1 MHSRATTA
9 GTLIALGIVYGD
21 IGTSP
26 LYTVRDIFAHRP
38 VTEEV
43 VLGTISAVLRLNFW
57 PKVRVSYPT
66 ELLGQSYVSSLN
78 WLLRAGCIG
87 VVLYFRESGKMEAAF
102 GLAVTITMLMTKLLL
117 LAYYLRQQRT
127 NPVLRW
133 LIVGTYHMEHVVPE
147 ELVRIDFRLGFRI
160 DQAINYM
167 FRQVVTDLVKNK
179 EIDTTSRYTFLR
191 DQNIAGDF
199 QYVLINKTLPY
210 EYLLHGWKRVA
221 LRLHGWLQ
229 WLGVSS

>member
-26 LYTVRDIFAHRP
+26 LYTVRGVFAHRP

-57 PKVRVSYPT
+57 PKMRISYPT
-66 ELLGQSYVSSLN
+66 ELRGQSYVSSLN
-78 WLLRAGCIG
+78 WLLCAGCIG
-87 VVLYFRESGKMEAAF
+87 VMLYFRELGKMEAAF
-102 GLAVTITMLMTKLLL
+102 GLAVTITITMLMTTLL

-133 LIVGTYHMEHVVPE
+133 LIVGTYHLEHVVPQ
-147 ELVRIDFRLGFRI
+147 ELVRIDFRLGFRV
-160 DQAINYM
+160 DHAINYM
-167 FRQVVTDLVKNK
+167 FRQVVTDLVKYK
-179 EIDTTSRYTFLR
+179 EIDITSRYTSLR
-191 DQNIAGDF
+191 DQDIAGDF
-199 QYVLINKTLPY
+199 QFVLINKTLPY
-210 EYLLHGWKRVA
+210 
-221 LRLHGWLQ
+221 
-229 WLGVSS
+229 